1 MISLDRQNASITCHQ
16 VVANTEKLVGIY
28 SHGKGKVRI
37 QPRGILLLS
46 DQKVDADIDQPYRIS
61 YKGEKVCYF
70 YRRTGSCKYGE
81 NCRFHHPNPT
91 AARGLGT
98 TLPGRGRS
106 STRAINETAFFR
118 PVIYPPSPFM
128 PIIYLP
134 TPFRRIIYPPTP
146 SAPENA
152 EWNGYQGVLPI
163 PPALSMAI
171 PATGS
176 SFYAHPRGQVNVDE
190 YPERPGQPDCSSY
203 LRTGN
208 CKFRS
213 SCRFHHPGK
222 LETAVKD

>member
-98 TLPGRGRS
+98 TLPGRGELFIHQPHLLLKMQNGMDIRG
-106 STRAINETAFFR
+106 FCLFPQHFR
-118 PVIYPPSPFM
+118 WPFQQ
-128 PIIYLP
+128 LD
-134 TPFRRIIYPPTP
+134 
-146 SAPENA
+146 
-152 EWNGYQGVLPI
+152 
-163 PPALSMAI
+163 PASMHIREA
-171 PATGS
+171 
-176 SFYAHPRGQVNVDE
+176 R
-190 YPERPGQPDCSSY
+190 
-203 LRTGN
+203 
-208 CKFRS
+208 
-213 SCRFHHPGK
+213 
-222 LETAVKD
+222 